1 MNIKAWNYNNK
12 YPYEFAKQ
20 VDKIHSAPIT
30 IYDLKSYNKDHKSTK
45 N

>member
-1 MNIKAWNYNNK
+1 MIKAWNCNNK
-12 YPYEFAKQ
+12 YPSEFAKQ

-30 IYDLKSYNKDHKSTK
+30 IYDLLKLYNKDNKSTK